1 MFARPRYVDDTD
13 VPGFIDLGVA
23 TATEIAVHTF
33 RNRFD
38 IDGVAGALRQLE
50 IGYHP

>member
-1 MFARPRYVDDTD
+1 
-13 VPGFIDLGVA
+13 
-23 TATEIAVHTF
+23 VHTF